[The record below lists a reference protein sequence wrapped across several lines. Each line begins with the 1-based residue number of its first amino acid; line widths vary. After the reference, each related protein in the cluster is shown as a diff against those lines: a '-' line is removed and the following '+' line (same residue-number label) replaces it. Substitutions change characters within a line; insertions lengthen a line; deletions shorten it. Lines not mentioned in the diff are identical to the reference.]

1 MPESSNAPGLIR
13 RALRRLAGPPPRPAP
28 ERSHPPVVVH
38 DVQVGA
44 PPGVTTKG
52 ARLPKTRQRPTIL
65 TYEHK
70 QFRAGFVEPEYD
82 LAEVYKAMDTES
94 YLRLSFDKHE
104 ELILKGQW
112 SLQGQ
117 NEQTVSYVLRRLT
130 EISWSQDEPIERIIE
145 AGIED
150 LVESHNVFYVL
161 ARREAGNTYL
171 SRFGRNLFP
180 ITGIF
185 SPNAA
190 SMRPFIT
197 SSWRTNLKRIK
208 EWWQITGGRI
218 IKKFKPRDVV
228 HMAFR
233 KKKGHIFG
241 TPYSVPVLDDILAMR
256 RIEEL
261 VEILVGKH
269 AFPFFHYRVGT
280 ETDPAREFDDGHS
293 EVDDVRAEIA
303 NMPFEGGLVTPYR
316 HEIVV
321 LGTKNKAV
329 NAEPYLKYYE
339 ARVMSGLNLSGIDL
353 GRGETANRATAQT
366 MSKGL
371 SDRCTRFQSFFC
383 SWFTFK
389 ILDEFIYEMGL
400 IPTPE
405 NRVYLVFPT
414 IDKEEQRAHENHV
427 LALYQGSLITETEA
441 RTKIGM
447 DPIKAAQR
455 KDLHFNRV
463 AKPLAII
470 QAVDEP
476 GTPESK
482 AASRASMGS
491 TKSTANREQPEN
503 QSKKLTSKP
512 AVAAN
517 DALPFAESLWI
528 EMRHDLITQLDGADV
543 FCNELKDVMSIWSEK
558 WLLDGVDRYLGD
570 SGKDL
575 YLGANVKQGFLEDI
589 LGPKVDQLGARIRQ
603 AVDVGQTE
611 FDRASLVDT
620 TWPLVQQLVEQLA
633 VLSESY
639 GYARIAQVDKR
650 KHVRWELA
658 DDACSECQD
667 RAAMRIHK
675 FSWEDMQYHEGCT
688 LRMIVDE

>member
-1 MPESSNAPGLIR
+1 MPETSNAPGLLR
-13 RALRRLAGPPPRPAP
+13 RALRRLVGQGNVVPARIGPT
-28 ERSHPPVVVH
+28 VTVH
-38 DVQVGA
+38 DVQLSA
-44 PPGVTTKG
+44 PPGISTRGAKPPTK
-52 ARLPKTRQRPTIL
+52 PQKPTIL

-82 LAEVYKAMDTES
+82 LAEIFKAMDTES
-94 YLRLSFDKHE
+94 YMRLSFDKHE

-112 SLQGQ
+112 SLVGQ
-117 NEQTVSYVLRRLT
+117 NEQTVSYVLRRMT

-161 ARREAGNTYL
+161 ARRETGKPYR
-171 SRFGRNLFP
+171 SRFGRKLYP

-185 SPNAA
+185 SPNSA
-190 SMRPFIT
+190 SMRPFIE
-197 SSWRTNLKRIK
+197 TNFKNGLKQIK

-218 IKKFKPRDVV
+218 IKKFRPYDIV

-241 TPYSVPVLDDILAMR
+241 TPYAVPVLDDILAMR

-261 VEILVGKH
+261 VEILVHKH

-293 EVDDVRAEIA
+293 EVDDVRAEVS

-383 SWFTFK
+383 AWFTFK
-389 ILDEFIYEMGL
+389 ILDELIYEMGL

-405 NRVYLVFPT
+405 NRVYLSFPT
-414 IDKEEQRAHENHV
+414 IDKEEQRAHENHA
-427 LALYQGSLITETEA
+427 LAMYQGNLITETEA
-441 RTKIGM
+441 RTRISM
-447 DPIKAAQR
+447 DPIKEAQR

-482 AASRASMGS
+482 AAMGS
-491 TKSTANREQPEN
+491 QKSTANREQPEN

-512 AVAAN
+512 KVAAN
-517 DALPFAESLWI
+517 DALPFVEGLWLD
-528 EMRHDLITQLDGADV
+528 MRHEMISQLDGTRT
-543 FCNELKDVMSIWSEK
+543 FCDSLKNTLATWSEK
-558 WLLDGVDRYLGD
+558 WLVDGLERYKEEKNP
-570 SGKDL
+570 SSDL
-575 YLGANVKQGFLEDI
+575 YIGANVTEGFFQDI
-589 LGPKVDQLGARIRQ
+589 LSPKVDQLGERIRL
-603 AVDVGQTE
+603 AVDSAQTE
-611 FDRASLVDT
+611 EGRTSLVDSS
-620 TWPLVQQLVEQLA
+620 WPLIEQLVSQLA

-639 GYARIAQVDKR
+639 GYARIAQVDKHR
-650 KHVRWELA
+650 HVCWELT
-658 DDACSECQD
+658 DQACQECKS
-667 RAAMRIHK
+667 RSAMPIRR
-675 FSWEDMQYHEGCT
+675 FSWEGMQYHEGCT
-688 LRMIVDE
+688 VKMIVDE

>member
-1 MPESSNAPGLIR
+1 
-13 RALRRLAGPPPRPAP
+13 
-28 ERSHPPVVVH
+28 V
-38 DVQVGA
+38 
-44 PPGVTTKG
+44 
-52 ARLPKTRQRPTIL
+52 PKTRQRPTIL

-82 LAEVYKAMDTES
+82 LAEIYKAMDTES

-112 SLQGQ
+112 RLVGQ
-117 NEQTVSYVLRRLT
+117 NEKTVSHVLRRLT
-130 EISWSQDEPIERIIE
+130 EIAWSQDEPIEKIIE
-145 AGIED
+145 NGIED

-161 ARREAGNTYL
+161 ARRESGGTYR
-171 SRFGRNLFP
+171 SRFGRNLYP

-185 SPNAA
+185 SPNA
-190 SMRPFIT
+190 STMRPFIAT
-197 SSWRTNLKRIK
+197 SWRTNLKRIK

-218 IKKFKPRDVV
+218 IKKFRPHNVV

-261 VEILVGKH
+261 VEILVHKH

-280 ETDPAREFDDGHS
+280 DTDPAREFDDGHS

-371 SDRCTRFQSFFC
+371 SDRCTRFQGFFC
-383 SWFTFK
+383 SQFTFYV
-389 ILDEFIYEMGL
+389 LDELIYEMGL

-405 NRVYLVFPT
+405 NRVYLMFPT
-414 IDKEEQRAHENHV
+414 IDKEEQRAEENHV
-427 LALYQGSLITETEA
+427 MALYQGHLISETEA
-441 RTKIGM
+441 RTRIGM
-447 DPIKAAQR
+447 DPMKPAQR
-455 KDLHFNRV
+455 TDLFYNRV
-463 AKPLAII
+463 SKPLAII

-476 GTPESK
+476 GTAESK
-482 AASRASMGS
+482 AASRAA
-491 TKSTANREQPEN
+491 TKTVGGTKATANREQPEN

-512 AVAAN
+512 TVAAN
-517 DALPFAESLWI
+517 DAMPFVESLWV
-528 EMRHDLITQLDGADV
+528 EMRHDILTDLEGTKV
-543 FCNELKDVMSIWSEK
+543 FCDELKDVLGIWAEK
-558 WLLDGVDRYLGD
+558 WLVDGLSRYTSSEKYMNSRKNG
-570 SGKDL
+570 GQDL
-575 YLGANVKQGFLEDI
+575 YLGTNVKKGFIQDVLS
-589 LGPKVDQLGARIRQ
+589 PKVDQLGARVRRAIDSGR
-603 AVDVGQTE
+603 TE
-611 FDRASLVDT
+611 MDRTLLLDSS
-620 TWPLVQQLVEQLA
+620 WPLVEQLADQLA

-650 KHVRWELA
+650 RHVRWELS
-658 DDACSECQD
+658 DEACSDCQD
-667 RAAMRIHK
+667 RAAMRIRR
-675 FSWEDMQYHEGCT
+675 FSWEEMQYHEGCT
-688 LRMIVDE
+688 VKMIVDE